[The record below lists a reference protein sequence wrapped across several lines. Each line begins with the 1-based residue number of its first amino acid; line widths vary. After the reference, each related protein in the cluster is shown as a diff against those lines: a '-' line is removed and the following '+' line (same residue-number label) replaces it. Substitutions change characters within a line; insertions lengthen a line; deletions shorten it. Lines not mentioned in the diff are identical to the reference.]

1 MVEIIWDVLDYNLED
16 LESLSHHIFH
26 LEMTFII
33 PSRVVNVERNYTDE
47 ALTL

>member
-26 LEMTFII
+26 LEITFII
-33 PSRVVNVERNYTDE
+33 SSRIVNVKRNYTDE
-47 ALTL
+47 VLTL